1 MGTRFLR
8 YYREN
13 IKKRWKIAFWSTLVI
28 GVIVHLFK
36 FVNVLPNGDALMN
49 FYNSQNMVASG
60 RWLLGVACEL
70 GSRFDLPWV
79 NGLLSLFFAGLAAAV
94 VSEHFRMENPCL
106 IVLSSG
112 LLISF
117 PAMTFTFAYEYTA
130 DGYMIAMLLAA
141 VGALL
146 TRVENIRR
154 ERWKQLALGSACI
167 CLACGIYQA
176 YVSFAFA
183 LAVCDAI
190 LELLEGKHSVKKIL
204 TWLGIELLIY
214 GAALVVYYGIWKLC
228 LFVQGVQVTPYH
240 GIDSAGQMS
249 AGALGMAVYK
259 IVRDCF
265 VFFFQWNPFVYGVT
279 AYSVLNFIFLI
290 ALAGGIGYAAWKGGA
305 LKSKARV
312 ALIVLCIVSLP
323 FGCFIWHFLSS
334 DVFYHGVMLQSLSIL
349 YIFMAVLYERWV
361 SVRKADLAMV
371 LLSAIIFNNSVSANI
386 FYNHLHMIYERT
398 YATVTEMS
406 TRVHLLDDGTVRN
419 IAICGKPAVWEEAE
433 VVDPAVLRRIGGS
446 CFLAKDLTSYQFMML
461 YTDFDL
467 AYYRISG
474 EEHPVMELYEDAPV
488 PFDHQFH
495 FPSLPIA
502 EKEALEG
509 TEEFAQMPV
518 WPAEGSVRRIGDTI
532 VVKLSQ

>member
-228 LFVQGVQVTPYH
+228 LFVQGFT
-240 GIDSAGQMS
+240 
-249 AGALGMAVYK
+249 
-259 IVRDCF
+259 
-265 VFFFQWNPFVYGVT
+265 
-279 AYSVLNFIFLI
+279 
-290 ALAGGIGYAAWKGGA
+290 
-305 LKSKARV
+305 
-312 ALIVLCIVSLP
+312 
-323 FGCFIWHFLSS
+323 
-334 DVFYHGVMLQSLSIL
+334 
-349 YIFMAVLYERWV
+349 
-361 SVRKADLAMV
+361 
-371 LLSAIIFNNSVSANI
+371 
-386 FYNHLHMIYERT
+386 
-398 YATVTEMS
+398 
-406 TRVHLLDDGTVRN
+406 
-419 IAICGKPAVWEEAE
+419 
-433 VVDPAVLRRIGGS
+433 
-446 CFLAKDLTSYQFMML
+446 
-461 YTDFDL
+461 
-467 AYYRISG
+467 
-474 EEHPVMELYEDAPV
+474 
-488 PFDHQFH
+488 
-495 FPSLPIA
+495 
-502 EKEALEG
+502 
-509 TEEFAQMPV
+509 
-518 WPAEGSVRRIGDTI
+518 
-532 VVKLSQ
+532 